1 MPQRPPAAT
10 ASRLPEPIEPE
21 VDMNRSER
29 TDVRKH
35 DIPTI
40 AQKNR
45 VIDNIARAFI
55 ERENF
60 LVLGHENPD
69 EDCISAMVS
78 VSLLLSKL
86 SKKPIICTSPEL
98 PEHYEYLL
106 DICKYNSIDI
116 NSACGDSLARVDTV
130 IICDTPKPAMLQA
143 TEEVHEILASPN
155 VVRIEFDH
163 HLQADAR
170 YNGDE
175 GYSLVA
181 EASSSCELVGLLACK
196 MSQRPDITEEFEVG
210 EVFSRNMVLALLT
223 GIVGD
228 TQMGK
233 FIKSR
238 REQRFYD
245 MFSRMFNELLAK
257 KTTKNTNFFNMEQIY
272 GELRR
277 LSDDEE
283 RFHAYLSAR
292 RRVDGPVGYAVL
304 DETASEEAH
313 RNFDA
318 DTVISVARGIAD
330 ELAEESGYLSMVG
343 YYDSP
348 QSSDLI
354 QFRVR
359 RSLAYRSLD
368 LREVLPELAVD
379 NGGGHEGAIGFRIEK
394 SRVDDFPAFV
404 RRAVDVLKAAVERDR
419 GATDGG

>member
-1 MPQRPPAAT
+1 
-10 ASRLPEPIEPE
+10 
-21 VDMNRSER
+21 
-29 TDVRKH
+29 
-35 DIPTI
+35 
-40 AQKNR
+40 
-45 VIDNIARAFI
+45 
-55 ERENF
+55 
-60 LVLGHENPD
+60 
-69 EDCISAMVS
+69 
-78 VSLLLSKL
+78 
-86 SKKPIICTSPEL
+86 
-98 PEHYEYLL
+98 
-106 DICKYNSIDI
+106 
-116 NSACGDSLARVDTV
+116 
-130 IICDTPKPAMLQA
+130 MLQA